1 MAPALTPTMACS
13 GTPCRTIFGRPPSCV
28 APPRPPALSTT
39 PMRTPS
45 FSLER
50 AFCGRAPT
58 SSLDDRE
65 AMNAT
70 SAALVRP

>member
-13 GTPCRTIFGRPPSCV
+13 GTPCRTSCLRTPV
-28 APPRPPALSTT
+28 WATARRPPALSTT